1 MRTKV
6 YSPFLTGR
14 NLRLNLSLAAG
25 LVLMADAFAQL
36 AVPYTATGTYT
47 VPAGVTQATVEC
59 WGGGGRGGS
68 RTSGSGAYGGGGGGA
83 YVRSVLTVAP
93 GNYTVTVG
101 AGSNNNSNPGGDS
114 WFGTSGTILAKGGNT
129 VPNNSTTGAS
139 GGAAASSIGTIKRNG
154 GNGADAPGVNAGG
167 GGSSAG
173 INAAGNPATNSN
185 GATAPL
191 GGGDGGDGRTGSSGD
206 GSPGL
211 FPGGGGGGARRQAGT
226 RVGGNGGGGQV
237 IVSVPYA
244 ESTCLSTTGT
254 YNQLVDNGCGANAAT
269 KIGLPQSGLPTTLGT
284 AAGNAR
290 LLSVELII
298 SHTWN
303 ADIEARLTSPSGVT
317 RNLILDRFGNGDNLG
332 NPGTCAPLVF
342 VDGAATLVN
351 TNTSNVTGDWAPEQ
365 SLAGFTGDPNGTWTL
380 SVCDNEGAD
389 VGHFRYVKLNFCT
402 VPLITATS
410 SSSPV
415 CAGNTLDLGV
425 TATGTAPLSY
435 TWTGTGTYSPNNTTD
450 DVTVTGPATG
460 NYNIEVSNICGSTDT
475 DVAVTV
481 NPAPSATINYGAQ
494 PRCQLDGTISVN
506 LTGTGGGTFSAAA
519 GLSLNTST
527 GAVDLAASTPGTY
540 TVTYTIAAAGGC
552 ALFTTDTSI
561 EVDAP
566 DTWYADT
573 DADGFG
579 DPAVNTQSC
588 VAVPG
593 YVLNSTDNCP
603 SAFGLIGDACD
614 DGNAD
619 TVGDL
624 LLGDCSCAG
633 TNTPWYSQSGG
644 DHTAAIWSHSVSGPG
659 TAVTFSSTSIVV
671 VQSGH
676 TVNVVSAASMGDLT
690 VESGAGLLLGAN
702 DLSVFGSS
710 IVLDGD
716 VESTTGELRFEPA
729 AAATIT
735 GAGSIDVN
743 DMSVDAAVSL
753 SNAVT
758 TDIRGTLL
766 LEDGAFSVS
775 GNTRLVS
782 NASGTARLGPVGAG
796 ASYTGDLIVER
807 FIPGGATNWRLLGSP
822 VAGRTVF
829 NWKDDFFMAGFT
841 GSHYP
846 NFYSGGVLWPSV
858 RKYDETVSSADLNEG
873 LVGVAGTSE
882 SLATGR
888 GYAAWSGDAAGGTAA
903 FTVDVKGNPNVAAT
917 PIALPISYTNSG
929 NPTADG
935 WNLVSNPLPS
945 PIDFTLISRGAD
957 VADQYWIFD
966 PATGNN
972 LVWSSGVGSGAANGI
987 IQSSQGIW
995 MKATGSATTTTVDES
1010 AKVLAP
1016 TGGVFGGSED
1026 DEMPI
1031 LRLAIT
1037 SSMNTFADEAVVV
1050 FDQGTPAFDAID
1062 AQQFVFAHPQA
1073 PQVATR
1079 SSDGVNLSIDFY
1091 GGYGSAIS
1099 IPVLVNAAVT
1109 GTYTI
1114 TAEMSGIRSL
1124 SCLSIED
1131 LTTGTI
1137 TTLADGASY
1146 SFVMD
1151 ANDDAN
1157 EPRFLIHG
1165 SAPLPLEVEN
1175 GTCAA
1180 AGNGSAM
1187 VNVGESPVSVTWMNA
1202 NGGVLLQQDN
1212 VSGEALYEGIAPG
1225 NYQVSI
1231 ATGTA
1236 CGTLVAEFSVEEP
1249 FALEVSTEAIAAAS
1263 CPNTP
1268 DGSVDVQV
1276 LGGVGPYSYE
1286 WSNGA
1291 STEDLLAGE
1300 GTYSLTVTDANGCT
1314 LQVNDLMIGAGEG
1327 PVAGIAAESS
1337 VMMGAPVVFTSTAAL
1352 AESWAW
1358 DFGDGTTSNDENPE
1372 HSYTMPGLYTVTL
1385 VVSYGECSDMS
1396 TFEIAVELS
1405 TGITEVPTNTVRAWV
1420 ANGGFVIE
1428 HDYEQGSLTIEVL
1441 DASGRLVSTNTHAA
1455 APGQILLP
1463 GTGLAPGIWTLRLT
1477 NDHEQRTIRVPLMR

>member
-1 MRTKV
+1 
-6 YSPFLTGR
+6 LT
-14 NLRLNLSLAAG
+14 S
-25 LVLMADAFAQL
+25 
-36 AVPYTATGTYT
+36 
-47 VPAGVTQATVEC
+47 
-59 WGGGGRGGS
+59 
-68 RTSGSGAYGGGGGGA
+68 
-83 YVRSVLTVAP
+83 
-93 GNYTVTVG
+93 
-101 AGSNNNSNPGGDS
+101 
-114 WFGTSGTILAKGGNT
+114 
-129 VPNNSTTGAS
+129 
-139 GGAAASSIGTIKRNG
+139 NG
-154 GNGADAPGVNAGG
+154 G
-167 GGSSAG
+167 
-173 INAAGNPATNSN
+173 
-185 GATAPL
+185 
-191 GGGDGGDGRTGSSGD
+191 
-206 GSPGL
+206 
-211 FPGGGGGGARRQAGT
+211 
-226 RVGGNGGGGQV
+226 
-237 IVSVPYA
+237 
-244 ESTCLSTTGT
+244 
-254 YNQLVDNGCGANAAT
+254 YNRISDNGCTLNAVT
-269 KIGLPQSGLPTTLGT
+269 TIGLPQTGLPTTLGT

-290 LLSVELII
+290 LLSVELIV

-303 ADIEARLTSPSGVT
+303 EDLEVRLTSPSGVT
-317 RNLILDRFGNGDNLG
+317 RDLVVSRFGNGDNLG
-332 NPGTCAPLVF
+332 NPGSCTPLVLL
-342 VDGAATLVN
+342 DGAAAL
-351 TNTSNVTGDWAPEQ
+351 TNGNASNVTGNRAPEQ
-365 SLAGFTGDPNGTWTL
+365 TLAGFTGNPNGTWTL
-380 SVCDNEGAD
+380 SICDNANNDLGY
-389 VGHFRYVKLNFCT
+389 FRYVKLNFCT

-415 CAGNTLDLGV
+415 CAGNTLDLGA
-425 TATGTAPLSY
+425 TATGTAPLTY

-450 DVTVTGPATG
+450 NVTVTGAATG
-460 NYNIEVSNICGSTDT
+460 NYNIAVSNTCGSTNT
-475 DVAVTV
+475 NVAVIV
-481 NPAPSATINYGAQ
+481 NPAPSATISYTGSPYCSTGGTASVTRTGTAGGSYSAGAGLSLNTSTGAVDLAASTPGTYTVTYTIAAAGGCALFQTTASITVTAAPSATISYTGSPYCSTGGTASVTQAGTAGGSYSSTAGLSINAGTGEVNLGASTAGTYTVTYTIVAAGGCALFQTTASITVTAAPSATINYGAQ
-494 PRCQLDGTISVN
+494 PRCQIDGTISVN
-506 LTGTGGGTFSAAA
+506 LTGTGGGTYSAGA

-561 EVDAP
+561 EVAAP

-579 DPAVNTQSC
+579 DPAVTTQSC
-588 VAVPG
+588 VPVPG
-593 YVLNSTDNCP
+593 YVLDSTDNCP
-603 SAFGLIGDACD
+603 SVFGLIGDACD

-676 TVNVVSAASMGDLT
+676 AVNVVSAASMGDLT
-690 VESGAGLLLGAN
+690 VQSGASVLLGAN

-710 IVLDGD
+710 IVLNGD

-735 GAGSIDVN
+735 GTGSIDVN

-766 LEDGAFSVS
+766 LENGAFSVS

-858 RKYDETVSSADLNEG
+858 RKYDETVSSADLNAG
-873 LVGVAGTSE
+873 LVGVAGTAE
-882 SLATGR
+882 SLAAGR

-903 FTVDVKGNPNVAAT
+903 FTVDVKGSPNVAAT
-917 PIALPISYTNSG
+917 PIALPITYTNSG

-957 VADQYWIFD
+957 VANQYWIFD

-995 MKATGSATTTTVDES
+995 MKATGAATTTTVDES

-1026 DEMPI
+1026 DEMPV

-1037 SSMNTFADEAVVV
+1037 SSMNSFADEAVVV

-1131 LTTGTI
+1131 LATGTI

-1151 ANDDAN
+1151 ANDDAS

-1165 SAPLPLEVEN
+1165 SAPLPLVVEN
-1175 GTCAA
+1175 STCAA

-1187 VNVGESPVSVTWMNA
+1187 VNVGESPVNVTWMNA

-1212 VSGEALYEGIAPG
+1212 VSGEAIYEGIAPG

-1231 ATGTA
+1231 ATGNA

-1249 FALEVSTEAIAAAS
+1249 FAIEVSTEAIAAAS

-1291 STEDLLAGE
+1291 STEDLVAGE

-1337 VMMGAPVVFTSTAAL
+1337 VMMGVPVVFTSTAAL

-1372 HSYTMPGLYTVTL
+1372 HSYSIPGLYTVTL
-1385 VVSYGECSDMS
+1385 VVSYGDCSDIS

-1428 HDYEQGSLTIEVL
+1428 HNYDRGYLTVEVL
-1441 DASGRLVSTNTHAA
+1441 DASGRLVSTNTYAA
-1455 APGQILLP
+1455 APGQVLLP

-1477 NDHEQRTIRVPLMR
+1477 NDQEQRTIRVPLMR